1 MKIYR
6 SVMFAPGA
14 DRRKM
19 EKALGLGADV
29 VVLDLEDS
37 VEVSRKQEARELVAG
52 MLGGPREG
60 LVLWVRVNPPEGQGE
75 LPLTEQILILHYLL
89 HTSGEPLSGR
99 EIDFRSVP
107 EGGFYWS
114 AFVSRAKKPL
124 LETFGHDLELYL
136 KVAEALGGTIGTQGD
151 ASATYQAFPL
161 VPITHVLW
169 RGDEEFPPEA
179 NILFDETIP
188 SHLST
193 EDIAALAGSS
203 VYRLMAA
210 AYKMRKS
217 H

>member
-1 MKIYR
+1 MPRIDDY
-6 SVMFAPGA
+6 
-14 DRRKM
+14 
-19 EKALGLGADV
+19 KAAIALAAAELQKVNPQRLSGLSRCEYGY
-29 VVLDLEDS
+29 EDTREWLI
-37 VEVSRKQEARELVAG
+37 VPFFGQPRLVSWPE
-52 MLGGPREG
+52 
-60 LVLWVRVNPPEGQGE
+60 VRVTPPEGQGE

-89 HTSGEPLSGR
+89 HTTGEPLSGR

-124 LETFGHDLELYL
+124 LETFGHDLDLYL
-136 KVAEALGGTIGTQGD
+136 QVAAASGGAIGTQGD

-161 VPITHVLW
+161 VPVTHVLW

-188 SHLST
+188 RHLPT